1 MRDRKKEREGASAR
15 RRARGERTGVC
26 PAISMPASR
35 KSSKLWLNLPEAA
48 ASWRLELRE
57 AWTTSPAD
65 WLSSAA
71 VWVSSLWASWKD
83 LEEKG
88 TWTAETVVYMQG
100 FHVVSTIV

>member
-1 MRDRKKEREGASAR
+1 MIDIIIIDDWHQTRERQRERESVSESEGESEREREAASQR
-15 RRARGERTGVC
+15 ERTGVC

-35 KSSKLWLNLPEAA
+35 KSSKSWLNLPEAA

-71 VWVSSLWASWKD
+71 V
-83 LEEKG
+83 
-88 TWTAETVVYMQG
+88 
-100 FHVVSTIV
+100 